1 MKNTIPHK
9 GTKNFFITGS
19 PGIGKTTFI
28 MSLANSLKDLSI
40 AGFYTQEIR
49 TAGIREGFKIS
60 TFDGTSRIFAHEKSK
75 SRIRISKYGVNI
87 EALDEIIN
95 FFIKR
100 ENLPDLWLIDEIGK
114 MESYSSLFRNFID
127 EILDKQIPVVA
138 SISISGGGWIA
149 KIRNRKDIMISE
161 LNKTNRT
168 SLVNTLSDE
177 LKNLIRRGGFI

>member
-1 MKNTIPHK
+1 MKNTISRK
-9 GTKNFFITGS
+9 ETKKFFITGY

-28 MSLANSLKDLSI
+28 MSLADSLKDLSI

-60 TFDGTSRIFAHEKSK
+60 TFDGKNKIFAHEKSQ

-95 FFIKR
+95 FLIKR
-100 ENLPDLWLIDEIGK
+100 EKLPDLWLIDEIGK
-114 MESYSSLFRNFID
+114 MESYSSLFRHFID
-127 EILDKQIPVVA
+127 EILYKQIPVVA
-138 SISISGGGWIA
+138 TISVSGGSWIA
-149 KIRNRKDIMISE
+149 SARNRKDIMILE

-168 SLVNTLSDE
+168 FLVNTLSDK
-177 LKNLIRRGGFI
+177 LKNLIQRG